1 MREQSIP
8 IPPGQCAIIWCEGDA
23 YTNLFNFHFHSIKR
37 ESFHCQ
43 INIVEGFMCI
53 YLRHKTNISAIAS
66 SQSLREPLFI
76 VSFYCLRNENFHDT
90 WKRVS
95 PGPATGVN
103 FHPRFSVFPVKLIA
117 LLGQFSIYFTID
129 NARELFAL
137 SGGKFEPILI
147 DNAYKVVMR
156 LNIKSV
162 SQSDFGSYRCVAKNS
177 LGDTDGTIKL
187 YSELLHYLLQT
198 VLISFCCNFVYFIEI
213 PRGEMNHL
221 DFHEGR
227 KKNKGKWAWS

>member
-1 MREQSIP
+1 
-8 IPPGQCAIIWCEGDA
+8 
-23 YTNLFNFHFHSIKR
+23 
-37 ESFHCQ
+37 
-43 INIVEGFMCI
+43 MCI
-53 YLRHKTNISAIAS
+53 YLRRKTNISAIPALA
-66 SQSLREPLFI
+66 QPLRESLFI

-95 PGPATGVN
+95 RQPPVVN
-103 FHPRFSVFPVKLIA
+103 FHLHFPSNWSH
-117 LLGQFSIYFTID
+117 LLAQFSNHFTMRHLTYSAHA
-129 NARELFAL
+129 NFVL
-137 SGGKFEPILI
+137 SGGKFEPVLI

-187 YSELLHYLLQT
+187 YSKFSRLPWFDL
-198 VLISFCCNFVYFIEI
+198 CNFCLLIEI

-227 KKNKGKWAWS
+227 KKNKGEFADRFGGSEAKTSYLDIQ